1 MIAIMPLIS
10 QVLNK
15 TGMPPIIKDA
25 QISRYAML
33 LTTVSA
39 FGIGIAST
47 FYAILPFLPLSTF
60 RAVSR
65 ASLNS
70 LLPSLAGPE
79 RTGALYSVMAV
90 LDSIGMMIAA
100 PATAAIFK
108 SGLRLGGI
116 WIGLPYILSGVLMM
130 ISTAIL
136 FAVRIAN
143 EDHFNATGL

>member
-1 MIAIMPLIS
+1 MSAVMPLIS
-10 QVLNK
+10 RVLSKN
-15 TGMPPIIKDA
+15 GMLPIIKDV
-25 QISRYAML
+25 QITRYTML
-33 LTTVSA
+33 LAAISA

-47 FYAILPFLPLSTF
+47 FSAILPFLPLSTF

-90 LDSIGMMIAA
+90 LDSIGMMTAA
-100 PATAAIFK
+100 PATAAVFK
-108 SGLRLGGI
+108 SGLRWGGM
-116 WIGLPYILSGVLMM
+116 WIGLPYILSGVLMT
-130 ISTAIL
+130 ISTVIL
-136 FAVRIAN
+136 FAVRVTN